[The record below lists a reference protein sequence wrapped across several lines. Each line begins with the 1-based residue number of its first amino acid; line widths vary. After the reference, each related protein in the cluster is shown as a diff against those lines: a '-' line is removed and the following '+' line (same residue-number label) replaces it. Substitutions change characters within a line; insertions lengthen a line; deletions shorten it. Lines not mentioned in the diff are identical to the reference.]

1 MACDEGA
8 QTEED
13 RQFYLR
19 HPRMPMSERAKIFVP
34 FDALRGF
41 REMLEER
48 EREAEGSSAGAG
60 EGVAGVSKGLGGLR
74 AHGGDG
80 GPEGTTH
87 DGVEAWPPEA
97 LDADA
102 ADAWDDWGAGD
113 WAGDDGTDADGWE
126 ADGMRPDGWFGGDSG
141 ADDGDCEFSGRS
153 RRV

>member
-1 MACDEGA
+1 
-8 QTEED
+8 
-13 RQFYLR
+13 
-19 HPRMPMSERAKIFVP
+19 MPMSERAKIFVP

-60 EGVAGVSKGLGGLR
+60 EGVAGVSKGSGGPR
-74 AHGGDG
+74 AHGGDC
-80 GPEGTTH
+80 GPEGTTD
-87 DGVEAWPPEA
+87 DGAEAWPPEA

-102 ADAWDDWGAGD
+102 ADAWDGWGAGD
-113 WAGDDGTDADGWE
+113 RAGDDGTDADGWE